1 MSCRDGSADADMMSL
16 DSLLGFWWVLWA
28 LIGAM
33 ALSPGD
39 WSSGRSVEAGCL
51 ETVSIV
57 RTSGVEVCVQFSVTE
72 NRLIRFRPMLVTDC
86 PRGLPV
92 WPIGGVSDTISS
104 RFLWCVRHYFC
115 KVSRSGIKTVTAT
128 IAITQRLLGGTAF
141 LLGGPQAGDA
151 GGLA

>member
-1 MSCRDGSADADMMSL
+1 LISSDHRITVVATSIGSWTA
-16 DSLLGFWWVLWA
+16 
-28 LIGAM
+28 
-33 ALSPGD
+33 
-39 WSSGRSVEAGCL
+39 
-51 ETVSIV
+51 
-57 RTSGVEVCVQFSVTE
+57 
-72 NRLIRFRPMLVTDC
+72 LVTDC

-141 LLGGPQAGDA
+141 LLGGLQAGDA